1 MNKIIKYF
9 KNLLTSFLI
18 WLRPHKIGKIEI
30 EVSPTPLDQDVRVNQ
45 DALEVDM
52 EEWQE
57 TFKAVFETNNFVT
70 EGISRATRPSD
81 EVLKRQVQLFFK
93 DYSAMI
99 KKSDQLY
106 TKMIKYQDLDD
117 DN

>member
-18 WLRPHKIGKIEI
+18 WIKPPKIGKIEI
-30 EVSPTPLDQDVRVNQ
+30 EVSPTPLDQDVKVKQ
-45 DALEVDM
+45 DALEVNM
-52 EEWQE
+52 EEWEE

-70 EGISRATRPSD
+70 AGVSQGTRPSD

-93 DYSAMI
+93 DYSALI
-99 KKSDQLY
+99 KKSDELY
-106 TKMIKYQDLDD
+106 TKTL
-117 DN
+117 